1 MRRLI
6 AHVLAAGLLM
16 ALAFVARPAAAAE
29 QILSYDV
36 SVDVGK
42 DGALDVT
49 ERIRVNAEGNRIRRG
64 IYRDFPVAYRLPS
77 GFVRGVGFT
86 VTGVQRDGHDEPWH
100 SSRIDRFERVYIG
113 DKDTYVS
120 PGEHDYVLRYRTTR
134 QLRYFPD
141 YDELYWNATGNFW
154 TFPILAATARI
165 DLPAGARILKTAA
178 YTGSYGAS
186 GKDWRITSESDNS
199 ITFQTTRPLGRH
211 EGLTVAVAFPK
222 GIVPQPGALDLWLA
236 SLWDNLGFAALI
248 AAMVAVG
255 AYFLLTW
262 LRIGRDPDKGTIIP
276 LFSPPAGMSPG
287 LVSYISYQGFDTVRS
302 GIPRAFVAALM
313 DMAVKGNIKIIEDD
327 SGIELRS
334 VKISYPSLSKGESV
348 IVDRLL
354 SGRDRVPFDKSHG
367 TMLADAISKFRSA
380 ILKENAGVYFRSNFS
395 AFAMG
400 IGLSVVALIAFFI
413 LQRPSSDQLGLA
425 VPTVIATLMA
435 TYLIAAGGRR
445 LLGWMPGGS
454 SKLFGIVLLLAGIAV
469 AAGIAFVFLA
479 DLLVLNDTLPPV
491 ILISLIALAAMNVSF
506 YYLLRAPTPKGRKV
520 MDDIEGFKLYL
531 SVAEEGRLNVNDV
544 PDMSQQLFERFLP
557 YAVALEVEKPWT
569 RAFQKWLAVA
579 HPDTAQGAY
588 MPIWYSGRG
597 FNASS
602 LDRAAAAMV
611 TGLAAGMV
619 AAMPSQS
626 SSGSSGGGFSGGGGG
641 GGGGGGW

>member
-276 LFSPPAGMSPG
+276 LFSPRRHVTGACLLYLLPG
-287 LVSYISYQGFDTVRS
+287 L
-302 GIPRAFVAALM
+302 
-313 DMAVKGNIKIIEDD
+313 
-327 SGIELRS
+327 
-334 VKISYPSLSKGESV
+334 
-348 IVDRLL
+348 
-354 SGRDRVPFDKSHG
+354 
-367 TMLADAISKFRSA
+367 
-380 ILKENAGVYFRSNFS
+380 
-395 AFAMG
+395 
-400 IGLSVVALIAFFI
+400 
-413 LQRPSSDQLGLA
+413 
-425 VPTVIATLMA
+425 
-435 TYLIAAGGRR
+435 
-445 LLGWMPGGS
+445 
-454 SKLFGIVLLLAGIAV
+454 
-469 AAGIAFVFLA
+469 
-479 DLLVLNDTLPPV
+479 
-491 ILISLIALAAMNVSF
+491 
-506 YYLLRAPTPKGRKV
+506 
-520 MDDIEGFKLYL
+520 
-531 SVAEEGRLNVNDV
+531 
-544 PDMSQQLFERFLP
+544 
-557 YAVALEVEKPWT
+557 
-569 RAFQKWLAVA
+569 
-579 HPDTAQGAY
+579 
-588 MPIWYSGRG
+588 
-597 FNASS
+597 
-602 LDRAAAAMV
+602 
-611 TGLAAGMV
+611 
-619 AAMPSQS
+619 
-626 SSGSSGGGFSGGGGG
+626 
-641 GGGGGGW
+641 